1 MKLENL
7 NSNNQVNLYGHEE
20 LFLNI
25 ANLYDNN
32 RLPNSI
38 LFSGLSGIGKATFA
52 YHLINYIFS
61 KNEEYLYDIKNFN
74 TSTQFSYSYDIVF
87 KKSIIIIL

>member
-7 NSNNQVNLYGHEE
+7 NSNNQDILYGHGE

-25 ANLYDNN
+25 VNLYKNN
-32 RLPNSI
+32 KLPNTI

-52 YHLINYIFS
+52 YHLINYILS
-61 KNEEYLYDIKNFN
+61 KNFIWHPYC
-74 TSTQFSYSYDIVF
+74 
-87 KKSIIIIL
+87 